1 MKHEFHAQ
9 YSLSLQPDFAQ
20 REGVD
25 FLTGATEQIPEHWRD
40 LGEVADTFARIE
52 LLAQAISTSYKDYAR
67 VGTYK
72 NGGLLHA
79 ISSNHLNT
87 FFKQQ
92 YDDYLEPLK
101 LNPTIPDLTIFPSGS
116 WAINFNFKLQKPY
129 LSKDD
134 IDFYIIDNPI
144 RKEWVFK
151 VPYIAPGQWK
161 GALRAAMVQQ
171 LTEWWSDLNNDKQ
184 HTDKYSEKFVN
195 WRIQLTRFFG
205 NEKEVGLDEKEPDA
219 CLDKVGGKNLA
230 RKYREQLNSLTN
242 TRFFTGQLHFYP
254 TYFTRIGLEVI
265 NPHDRETGAGSQPIY
280 FESVPAGAEGV
291 FTLLYVPVDR
301 IGKVD
306 VGIDKRSADNIY
318 QVAEGLRL
326 MLTEYGFGAKTSSG
340 FGVAEDDVDDGSLV
354 LNAEGIE
361 FFVQDETV
369 PEPPDKF
376 HKYLNLEEGTV
387 KEQFCEDNGKPMSV
401 KKYKEMAHDGRTPE
415 GGGSQKEFRDFMNL
429 YNTQGE
435 AWSKSVQSKNDY
447 APAKLSL
454 CEFKNFNELTDLINS
469 FKRIVNGKGD

>member
-9 YSLSLQPDFAQ
+9 YSLFPQPDFAQ

-25 FLTGATEQIPEHWRD
+25 FLTGATEQIPEHWKE
-40 LGEVADTFARIE
+40 LGEVNDTFARLE
-52 LLAQAISTSYKDYAR
+52 LLAQAISTPYKDYAR
-67 VGTYK
+67 VGTDK

-134 IDFYIIDNPI
+134 TDFYIIDNPI
-144 RKEWVFK
+144 RKEWVFM
-151 VPYIAPGQWK
+151 VPYIAPSQWK
-161 GALRAAMVQQ
+161 GTLRSVMVQQ
-171 LTEWWSDLNNDKQ
+171 LVEWWSDLGDDKQ
-184 HTDKYSEKFVN
+184 HMDKCSKKFVN

-205 NEKEVGLDEKEPDA
+205 NEKELGLEGADA
-219 CLDKVGGKNLA
+219 YLDRVGGENLA
-230 RKYREQLNSLTN
+230 GKYREQLESLTD
-242 TRFFTGQLHFYP
+242 TGYFAGQLHFYP

-280 FESVPAGAEGV
+280 FESVPTGTKGV
-291 FTLLYVPVDR
+291 FMLLYVPVDR
-301 IGKVD
+301 IGEGD
-306 VGIDKRSADNIY
+306 VGIDERSADNLCL
-318 QVAEGLRL
+318 VAEGLRL

-340 FGVAEDDVDDGSLV
+340 FGVVENGVENGSLV

-361 FFVQDETV
+361 FSVQAETV

-387 KEQFCEDNGKPMSV
+387 KEQFCEDDGKPMSAS
-401 KKYKEMAHDGRTPE
+401 KYNKMAYGGSKPE
-415 GGGSQKEFRDFMNL
+415 GGGSQNEFKDFNNWYKTL
-429 YNTQGE
+429 GE
-435 AWSKSVQSKNDY
+435 AWSKSVQLKNNSSSAELPSY
-447 APAKLSL
+447 
-454 CEFKNFNELTDLINS
+454 EFKNFNDLTDMANS
-469 FKRIVNGKGD
+469 FKGIVNEKGD

>member
-9 YSLSLQPDFAQ
+9 YSLFLQSDSAQ

-25 FLTGATEQIPEHWRD
+25 FLTGATEQIPKHWRE
-40 LGEVADTFARIE
+40 LGEVDNTFARIE

-92 YDDYLEPLK
+92 YDDYLEPLE

-134 IDFYIIDNPI
+134 TDFYIIDNPI

-151 VPYIAPGQWK
+151 VPYIAPSQWE
-161 GALRAAMVQQ
+161 GALRAVMVHQFA
-171 LTEWWSDLNNDKQ
+171 EWWSDLDDDKQ
-184 HTDKYSEKFVN
+184 HTNECSEMFVN

-205 NEKEVGLDEKEPDA
+205 NEKEVGFEGADA
-219 CLDKVGGKNLA
+219 YLDKVGGENLA
-230 RKYREQLNSLTN
+230 GKYREQLKSLTN
-242 TRFFTGQLHFYP
+242 TGFFAGQLHFYP

-301 IGKVD
+301 IGEGD
-306 VGIDKRSADNIY
+306 VGIDELSDNLCL
-318 QVAEGLRL
+318 VAEGLRL

-340 FGVAEDDVDDGSLV
+340 FGVAEDDVKDGSLI

-361 FFVQDETV
+361 FSVQDETV
-369 PEPPDKF
+369 LEPPDKF

-387 KEQFCEDNGKPMSV
+387 KKQFCEDDGKLMEV
-401 KKYKEMAHDGRTPE
+401 KEYKRRGHNKMTPKGGE
-415 GGGSQKEFRDFMNL
+415 GWKKFRDFKEWYDTL
-429 YNTQGE
+429 GE
-435 AWSKSVQSKNDY
+435 AWSESVQLKNDS
-447 APAKLSL
+447 APAKLPS
-454 CEFKNFNELTDLINS
+454 CEFKNFN
-469 FKRIVNGKGD
+469 